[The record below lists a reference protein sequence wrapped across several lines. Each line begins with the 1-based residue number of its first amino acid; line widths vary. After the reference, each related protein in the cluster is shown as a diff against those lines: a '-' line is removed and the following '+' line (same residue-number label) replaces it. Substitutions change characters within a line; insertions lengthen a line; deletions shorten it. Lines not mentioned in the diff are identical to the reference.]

1 MVRVGIVGCG
11 NIGKVH
17 GYVLQQMQQVQIV
30 AFADQKVERAFHYAK
45 TYGTEHTGD
54 YASLTEMLE

>member
-30 AFADQKVERAFHYAK
+30 AFGRPEGRKSFSLCKDIWNRA
-45 TYGTEHTGD
+45 YGILCF
-54 YASLTEMLE
+54 S

>member
-30 AFADQKVERAFHYAK
+30 AFADQTLERAFH
-45 TYGTEHTGD
+45 
-54 YASLTEMLE
+54 